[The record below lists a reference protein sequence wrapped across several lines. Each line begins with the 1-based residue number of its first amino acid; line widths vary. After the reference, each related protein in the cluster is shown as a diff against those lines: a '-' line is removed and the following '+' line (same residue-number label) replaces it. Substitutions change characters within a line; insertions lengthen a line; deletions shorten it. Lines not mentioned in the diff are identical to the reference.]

1 MEIERDRPDAVAAH
15 LGSRT
20 IGIPD
25 VHARLRALID
35 QEVTKIKARE
45 QAMDQLRARFGKD
58 AIVKGLVF
66 SPHRDKRDET
76 SINRAAPLDED
87 EAED

>member
-1 MEIERDRPDAVAAH
+1 
-15 LGSRT
+15 
-20 IGIPD
+20 
-25 VHARLRALID
+25 
-35 QEVTKIKARE
+35 
-45 QAMDQLRARFGKD
+45 MDQLRARFGKD

-66 SPHRDKRDET
+66 SPHRDKREET